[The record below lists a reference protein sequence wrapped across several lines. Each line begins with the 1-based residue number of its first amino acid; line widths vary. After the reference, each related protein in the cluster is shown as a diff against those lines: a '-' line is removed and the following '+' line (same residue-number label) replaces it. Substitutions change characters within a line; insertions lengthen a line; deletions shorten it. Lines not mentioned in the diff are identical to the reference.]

1 MFDVRRLAVLQEVIR
16 CGSLSAAAASL
27 NYTTSAVSQQISAL
41 ERDVGST
48 LLVRSPTG
56 ARPTVAGRR
65 LLEHA
70 DVILGAVAFAERDLA
85 LLATASP
92 GVVRVAS
99 FASAAAAILPPAFAR
114 FRTLVPDVDLELVSA
129 DPEEGVAMLGS
140 DGVDAAVITEV
151 PGEDPEFPGVH
162 TVAVYDDEFF
172 VVLPARHRL
181 RAQPRCH
188 SLRWPVSNGW
198 SAPKRAPAPT
208 SGSSG
213 KRAVARGLFRRSP
226 SVPRT
231 IRRCRA
237 WWPRV
242 SVCHW
247 CLRLLRA
254 VFAQTSQ

>member
-1 MFDVRRLAVLQEVIR
+1 M
-16 CGSLSAAAASL
+16 
-27 NYTTSAVSQQISAL
+27 
-41 ERDVGST
+41 
-48 LLVRSPTG
+48 
-56 ARPTVAGRR
+56 
-65 LLEHA
+65 
-70 DVILGAVAFAERDLA
+70 ILGAVAAAERDLT
-85 LLATASP
+85 LLATARP

-99 FASAAAAILPPAFAR
+99 FASAAAAILPLAFAR
-114 FRTLVPDVDLELVSA
+114 FRTLAPDVDLELVSA

-151 PGEDPEFPGVH
+151 PGEDLEFPGVH

-181 RAQPRCH
+181 AAAAQVPFAA
-188 SLRWPVSNGW
+188 LAGEQWVVSTET
-198 SAPKRAPAPT
+198 APAPT
-208 SGSSG
+208 SASSS
-213 KRAVARGLFRRSP
+213 KRAVARGLFRWSP